1 MKKIILGL
9 AVIASLSSLA
19 SASNHSYHSK
29 KNFNN
34 SQQEYIEGRSIT
46 CATFHNCQTIHQPI
60 YQEAGHKYFVNLDIV
75 SNVKYV
81 KS

>member
-9 AVIASLSSLA
+9 AVIASLSSVA
-19 SASNHSYHSK
+19 SALNHSYHSK

-34 SQQEYIEGRSIT
+34 SQQEYIKGRSIT

-60 YQEAGHKYFVNLDIV
+60 YQDAFCKWKGYC
-75 SNVKYV
+75 
-81 KS
+81 

>member
-34 SQQEYIEGRSIT
+34 SQQEYIEDRSIT

-60 YQEAGHKYFVNLDIV
+60 YQDAFCKWTGYC
-75 SNVKYV
+75 
-81 KS
+81 

>member
-9 AVIASLSSLA
+9 AVIASLSSVA

-46 CATFHNCQTIHQPI
+46 CATFHNCQTIH
-60 YQEAGHKYFVNLDIV
+60 
-75 SNVKYV
+75 
-81 KS
+81 